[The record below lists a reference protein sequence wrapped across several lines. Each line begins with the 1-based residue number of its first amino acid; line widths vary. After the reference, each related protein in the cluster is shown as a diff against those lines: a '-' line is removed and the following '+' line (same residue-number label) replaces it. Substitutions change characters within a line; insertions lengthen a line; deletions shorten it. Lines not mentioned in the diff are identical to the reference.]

1 MKISSDSAWAQYTAR
16 QIPTKTLHT
25 ATATTPR
32 LAPAALRTNQQR
44 TLLIRLFFSFDV
56 QLVAVGERGQ
66 QLQLAAIERLA
77 SIIALSP
84 CNAVTQHVHTALF
97 PRRLEVP
104 ANNKELTFYTIAT
117 RVGAAA

>member
-1 MKISSDSAWAQYTAR
+1 MKISSNSACVQDTAR
-16 QIPTKTLHT
+16 QIRTKTLHA
-25 ATATTPR
+25 ATAMTPR

-56 QLVAVGERGQ
+56 KLVAVGERRQ

-77 SIIALSP
+77 SGIALSP
-84 CNAVTQHVHTALF
+84 CNAVTQDVHTAFF

-104 ANNKELTFYTIAT
+104 ANNKESQFYTIAT